1 MGLGLKSN
9 PVASELIL
17 PTAFETAPCRFR
29 KINRGRKTALRC
41 HLVNVAGA
49 TGNEMKSKKP
59 GWAKKSWISL
69 RNIDAGFRHFDF
81 AECAEEAQP
90 PGFLAPRASNTGVI
104 SIPVTPEWWGVG
116 RRESSVGECG
126 IIDLDFII
134 PMQLETILI
143 SGNEQA
149 NIREQLGVSVGV
161 STNLI
166 ISANCRLI

>member
-1 MGLGLKSN
+1 MGS
-9 PVASELIL
+9 
-17 PTAFETAPCRFR
+17 
-29 KINRGRKTALRC
+29 
-41 HLVNVAGA
+41 
-49 TGNEMKSKKP
+49 
-59 GWAKKSWISL
+59 
-69 RNIDAGFRHFDF
+69 
-81 AECAEEAQP
+81 
-90 PGFLAPRASNTGVI
+90 
-104 SIPVTPEWWGVG
+104 
-116 RRESSVGECG
+116 RESSVGECG